1 MNIEYLPKYY
11 SLRKNILILDYSVNR
26 EETGVIR
33 NGLPEDVEVSSLFID
48 TADSFPD
55 DLIQKGFTHVIHTGS
70 ILSANEDAPFT
81 DKAVAYIN
89 GLRDLGVWQMG
100 ICYGHQ
106 LVCRALLGAE
116 AVRPSPKGFEV
127 GWEDVNFTTKAIQLL
142 KVRSTE
148 KVWQHHFDEVV
159 QMPEG
164 SELLAMNSHSEVQA
178 YVNFNQHLLGT
189 QFHPE
194 FNKIS
199 GDKYFRDD
207 KLFIEKQ
214 GFNVDEM
221 VKQNPSFDTTKV
233 FFEFFLGH

>member
-1 MNIEYLPKYY
+1 LNK
-11 SLRKNILILDYSVNR
+11 RILILDYSVNQ

-33 NGLPEDVEVSSLFID
+33 NSLPSGIEVSSLFID
-48 TADSFPD
+48 TEESFPC
-55 DLIQKGFTHVIHTGS
+55 DLIQKDYTHVIHTGS
-70 ILSANEDAPFT
+70 ILSVNEDAPFT
-81 DKAVAYIN
+81 NKAVSYIKS
-89 GLRDLGVWQMG
+89 LRDNGVWQMG

-106 LVCRALLGAE
+106 LLCRALLGKD

-127 GWEDVNFTTKAIQLL
+127 GWKEVSFTAKAIQML

-148 KVWQHHFDEVV
+148 KVWQHHFDEVIK
-159 QMPEG
+159 MPED
-164 SELLAMNSHSEVQA
+164 SELLAMNSHSEIQS

-194 FNKIS
+194 FDKIS
-199 GDKYFRDD
+199 GDKYFQND

-214 GFNVDEM
+214 GFEIDEIVM
-221 VKQNPSFDTTKV
+221 QSPSFDTRKV